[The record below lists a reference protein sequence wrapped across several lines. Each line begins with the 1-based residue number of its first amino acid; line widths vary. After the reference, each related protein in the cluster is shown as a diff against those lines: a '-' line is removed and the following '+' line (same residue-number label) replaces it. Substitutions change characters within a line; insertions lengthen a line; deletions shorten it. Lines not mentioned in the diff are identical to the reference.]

1 VDVYINSYFSA
12 LLPKHMK
19 ITQLILIF
27 LFLPTGICFAQRNT
41 TQSSRPS
48 NDTTYS
54 RTGLK
59 YLILKK
65 GKGILTKSG
74 HEVLIF
80 ETASYASGQLLFTN
94 EKTDRPV
101 KVLIGGHQATEGED
115 EGLRGMQVG
124 EVRKMFIPNYLCRRS
139 GYPPNISP
147 DSPIVVKVILHKILN
162 NVR

>member
-1 VDVYINSYFSA
+1 M
-12 LLPKHMK
+12 HMK
-19 ITQLILIF
+19 IIRLIVAL
-27 LFLPTGICFAQRNT
+27 LLLPTVTCFAQRNKP
-41 TQSSRPS
+41 QSPKPL

-54 RTGLK
+54 KTGLK

-65 GKGILTKSG
+65 GKGIFTKAG

-80 ETASYASGQLLFTN
+80 ETASYASGQVLFTN

-101 KVLIGGHQATEGED
+101 KVLIGGHQATDGED

-124 EVRKMFIPNYLCRRS
+124 EVRKMFIPNHLCRRS

>member
-1 VDVYINSYFSA
+1 
-12 LLPKHMK
+12 MK
-19 ITQLILIF
+19 IPQLILIF
-27 LFLPTGICFAQRNT
+27 LLFPLVTCFAQRNT
-41 TQSSRPS
+41 TTSYKRL
-48 NDTTYS
+48 NDTIYS

-59 YLILKK
+59 YIILKK
-65 GKGILTKSG
+65 GKGILTKPG

-80 ETASYASGQLLFTN
+80 ETASYSTGEVLFTN
-94 EKTDRPV
+94 EHTTRPV
-101 KVLIGGHQATEGED
+101 KVLIGGNQATEGED

-147 DSPIVVKVILHKILN
+147 DSPIVVKAILHKILN